1 MVAINYAF
9 SIFFLLNS
17 GSTSPN
23 LKSYK
28 DYNPTSTSN
37 LYKEV
42 SDSDSCIYII
52 IQLLSKSEFR
62 KNELLDNSEFS
73 FEKLTY
79 TVENIIND
87 SIIVIHA
94 YLSPALNDSEPH
106 DRTVAWLQ
114 IDLKKKLLEDI
125 SIDPANPEILNFDAE
140 FLKEINIDCLTE
152 SNKKYFQEM
161 NK

>member
-9 SIFFLLNS
+9 SIFFFLNS

-23 LKSYK
+23 LKSFK

-94 YLSPALNDSEPH
+94 YLSPVLNDS
-106 DRTVAWLQ
+106 
-114 IDLKKKLLEDI
+114 
-125 SIDPANPEILNFDAE
+125 
-140 FLKEINIDCLTE
+140 
-152 SNKKYFQEM
+152 
-161 NK
+161 